1 MTSEQATGKR
11 RAASE
16 TRQSI
21 LDAAAHMFREA
32 GYAAVSLR
40 GIAEAAH
47 MKAGSVYYHFKSKEE
62 IVLEVLNLG
71 IERVHEAVQLSYEE
85 VAANGSATQIL
96 AVCVKAHLNTLLAH
110 SDYTSAN
117 VRIHG
122 QVPENVQ
129 LEARVVRR
137 KYENLWDDILQS
149 MASRGGLNDAVDL
162 KVFRLM
168 LIGSL
173 NATLEWFDPAHGD
186 VTELADGYLEILTNG
201 LME

>member
-1 MTSEQATGKR
+1 MTQDKAHGKR

-21 LDAAAHMFREA
+21 LDAAAHMFRDA

-40 GIAEAAH
+40 GIAAAAE
-47 MKAGSVYYHFKSKEE
+47 MKAGSVYYHFKSKED

-71 IERVHEAVQLSYEE
+71 IERVHEAVQLSYADQ
-85 VAANGSATQIL
+85 VGIGTAKQVLSA
-96 AVCVKAHLNTLLAH
+96 CVHAHLNTLLAH

-117 VRIHG
+117 VRIYG
-122 QVPENVQ
+122 QVPANVQ
-129 LEARVVRR
+129 QKALTVRR
-137 KYENLWDDILQS
+137 KYEKLWDDILQS
-149 MASRGGLNDAVDL
+149 TKSSGNLNKNVDL

-173 NATLEWFDPAHGD
+173 NATLEWFDPAHGN
-186 VTELADGYLEILTNG
+186 VEELANGYVEILTNG